1 MALESLEME
10 DGSNLTWLPTII
22 RAPATGFLFQY
33 YEQFTRDVAQFLD
46 R

>member
-1 MALESLEME
+1 MAS
-10 DGSNLTWLPTII
+10 DDYPRSGH
-22 RAPATGFLFQY
+22 GFLFQY